1 MPARIATTDEGSI
14 PVDDFADDGCTTPVI
29 VDPAAM
35 QALGRA
41 ASNASHETT
50 ERLAQRAEALPVVM
64 SGAGWAAWVRSGRWA
79 S

>member
-1 MPARIATTDEGSI
+1 VTARISTIDEGQI
-14 PVDDFADDGCTTPVI
+14 PVDDFADDGHTTPVT

-50 ERLAQRAEALPVVM
+50 ERLAQKAEVLPVMM
-64 SGAGWAAWVRSGRWA
+64 SGSGWAAWVRSGRWA